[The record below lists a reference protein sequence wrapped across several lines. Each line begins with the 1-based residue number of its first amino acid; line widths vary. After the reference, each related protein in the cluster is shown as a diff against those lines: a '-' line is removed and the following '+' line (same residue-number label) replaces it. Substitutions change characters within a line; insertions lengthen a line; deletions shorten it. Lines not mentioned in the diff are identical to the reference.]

1 MHSSLLLFTIFT
13 LLGVQVGFLKI
24 SVSPDDWNSLQTR
37 FKRAAGCDDKKLV
50 DKIDDLK
57 FPETFKDVKK
67 PWVNERLK
75 LAVYSSDNVKAGFEE
90 MFKLKVPGLGVY
102 IKVVLDY
109 LYEKECLSFPFGGSV
124 RDMLLDKKPG
134 DLDMD
139 SNCGAK
145 TMYNYC
151 VEKWVT
157 GAKLPAEVCSIN
169 GGETVMHI
177 GKMKAG
183 AKTEELDVA
192 NLVFCDG
199 TGLEFTA
206 NAIGYFTNP
215 TTGSIIIDVS
225 GMGVANVCTKKIG
238 IPVIKDSF
246 EKWFSS
252 PKNGYYTMYRAWKL
266 RAKGFDFKDDD
277 TKIKQLLD
285 LKILLLCCS

>member
-1 MHSSLLLFTIFT
+1 
-13 LLGVQVGFLKI
+13 
-24 SVSPDDWNSLQTR
+24 
-37 FKRAAGCDDKKLV
+37 
-50 DKIDDLK
+50 
-57 FPETFKDVKK
+57 
-67 PWVNERLK
+67 
-75 LAVYSSDNVKAGFEE
+75 
-90 MFKLKVPGLGVY
+90 
-102 IKVVLDY
+102 
-109 LYEKECLSFPFGGSV
+109 
-124 RDMLLDKKPG
+124 
-134 DLDMD
+134 
-139 SNCGAK
+139 
-145 TMYNYC
+145 MYNYC

-192 NLVFCDG
+192 NCDG

-277 TKIKQLLD
+277 TKKFIVDKAVAGFDAKPKDFTALLF
-285 LKILLLCCS
+285 LRENWMVRAR